1 MCCNRVTTR
10 FLVDDRT
17 TNLKQAR
24 LCYNRL
30 DVHGVDKRLAE
41 GDTLDTRVV
50 EAVDVVP
57 DWWTNQ
63 NQGKQEV

>member
-1 MCCNRVTTR
+1 MCYNRVTTG
-10 FLVDDRT
+10 FLAVNRT
-17 TNLKQAR
+17 TNLEQAR

-30 DVHGVDKRLAE
+30 DVHCVDKRLAE

-57 DWWTNQ
+57 D
-63 NQGKQEV
+63 